1 MRNLKLKQL
10 VRERLEEAAKDTPGG
25 NPDFFYDD
33 AFRTMRDKIDS
44 NEFELD
50 SMEDGMED
58 DLESVHDEDQNET
71 LNTILDRLDYVEELN
86 ADMLDFLHNLVDVLK
101 DEDKYKDMAREFTV
115 LLNRGGRRKFYQQST
130 NRL

>member
-71 LNTILDRLDYVEELN
+71 LNTILDRL
-86 ADMLDFLHNLVDVLK
+86 AGLK
-101 DEDKYKDMAREFTV
+101 KRTNSTEDKSVVQEILKLWKLRNPVTYSESLTKINEIKTQ
-115 LLNRGGRRKFYQQST
+115 LSIKIEE
-130 NRL
+130 